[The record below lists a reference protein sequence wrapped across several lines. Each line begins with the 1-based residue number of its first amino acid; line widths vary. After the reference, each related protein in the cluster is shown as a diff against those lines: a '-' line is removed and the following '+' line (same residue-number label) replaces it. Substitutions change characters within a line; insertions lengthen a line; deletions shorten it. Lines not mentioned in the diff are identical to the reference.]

1 MKAPSNMKVA
11 IRVFFVVLLF
21 CDFVVWLIAIIAK
34 KQHPKSDIQQATSQQ
49 ATSQQATSNK
59 QRANKA
65 TKAVWKTVPSV
76 ARVTRDEVS
85 GLQTGKKRL
94 SGRQY
99 QTHKLSPC
107 NIIVITS

>member
-34 KQHPKSDIQQATSQQ
+34 KQHPTSDIQQ

-65 TKAVWKTVPSV
+65 TKSVWKTVPSV

-85 GLQTGKKRL
+85 GLQT
-94 SGRQY
+94 
-99 QTHKLSPC
+99 
-107 NIIVITS
+107 

>member
-1 MKAPSNMKVA
+1 MKVA

-21 CDFVVWLIAIIAK
+21 CDFVVWLIAIIA
-34 KQHPKSDIQQATSQQ
+34 
-49 ATSQQATSNK
+49 NK
-59 QRANKA
+59 QRANKQRANKRYPTSNEPTSNIQQA
-65 TKAVWKTVPSV
+65 TTNKATRPVWKTVPSV

-99 QTHKLSPC
+99 QTHSFHPA
-107 NIIVITS
+107 IS